1 MLVEKAT
8 IFHFNM
14 QLIVEAPINS
24 LSFGNVAINLL
35 REMWRKNMQVGLF
48 PIGKVDNSAHNIEPE
63 FANWLQN
70 AMNNR
75 FLFLKKD
82 VPSLKL
88 WHLNGSDNRK
98 TEKQYLI
105 TFYEASEPTFV
116 EKTLASLQ
124 TKTLL
129 CGDYATKHF
138 SNAGCDNV
146 ASYNLGFDQSFHITG
161 KKYLPERIHFGL
173 MGKFEKRKHTA
184 KIIQTWLEKY
194 GNNPRYLL
202 SCCITNPFLPPEQM
216 QQIIASTLGG
226 KRYGNI
232 NFLPYLQ
239 TNAEVNDF
247 LNAIDIDL
255 TGLSGAEGW
264 NLPAFNATCLGK
276 WSVVLNSTA
285 HKDWANET
293 NSILVEPNSTIP
305 IYDGLFFRENDM
317 YNQGSMFDWAKESV
331 IAAFEKAEEKV
342 GTVNEAGIQL
352 SKELTYENTLNQII
366 SHL

>member
-1 MLVEKAT
+1 
-8 IFHFNM
+8 M
-14 QLIVEAPINS
+14 QLIFEAPITS

-35 REMWRKNMQVGLF
+35 REMWRKDMQIGLF
-48 PIGKVDNSAHNIEPE
+48 PIGKVDASEHKLEAD
-63 FANWLQN
+63 FANWIQN
-70 AMNNR
+70 SINNR
-75 FLFLKKD
+75 FLFLKKE
-82 VPSLKL
+82 VPTLKL

-105 TFYEASEPTFV
+105 SFYEASEPTFV
-116 EKTLASLQ
+116 EKTLANLQ
-124 TKTLL
+124 TKTLFSS
-129 CGDYATKHF
+129 DYAAKTF
-138 SNAGCDNV
+138 INAGCENV
-146 ASYNLGFDQSFHITG
+146 AAYKLGFDQTFHVTG
-161 KKYLPERIHFGL
+161 KKYLPERVHFGL

-202 SCCITNPFLPPEQM
+202 TCCVTNPFLPPEQM
-216 QQIIASTLGG
+216 QQIIASVLEG

-232 NFLPYLQ
+232 NFLPFLQ

-264 NLPAFNATCLGK
+264 NIPAFNATCLGK
-276 WSVVLNSTA
+276 WSVVLNATS

-293 NSILVEPNSTIP
+293 NSVLVEPSGKIP
-305 IYDGLFFRENDM
+305 IYDGVFFRENEM
-317 YNQGSMFDWAKESV
+317 YNQGIMWDWSKESA
-331 IAAFEKAEEKV
+331 IAAFELAEQKI

-352 SKELTYENTLNQII
+352 SKTLTYENTLNQII

>member
-1 MLVEKAT
+1 
-8 IFHFNM
+8 M
-14 QLIVEAPINS
+14 QLVVEAPINS

-48 PIGKVDNSAHNIEPE
+48 PIGKVDPSAHNLEPE
-63 FANWLQN
+63 FADWLQN
-70 AMNNR
+70 SVNNR
-75 FLFLKKD
+75 FLYLKKE
-82 VPSLKL
+82 VPTLKL

-105 TFYEASEPTFV
+105 TFYEASQPTFV
-116 EKTLASLQ
+116 EKALANLQ

-129 CGDYATKHF
+129 CGEYAAQHF
-138 SNAGCDNV
+138 MKAGCGNI
-146 ASYNLGFDQSFHITG
+146 ATYKLGFDQTFHITG

-173 MGKFEKRKHTA
+173 MGKFENRKHTA

-202 SCCITNPFLPPEQM
+202 SCCITNPFFQPDQM
-216 QQIIASTLGG
+216 QQVIASALEG
-226 KRYGNI
+226 KRYSNI
-232 NFLPYLQ
+232 NFLPFLQ

-264 NLPAFNATCLGK
+264 NLPAFNSTCLGK
-276 WSVVLNSTA
+276 WSIVLNATA

-293 NSILVEPNSTIP
+293 NSILVEPNGMIP
-305 IYDGLFFRENDM
+305 IYDGVFFRENDM
-317 YNQGSMFDWAKESV
+317 YNQGNMWNWSKESV
-331 IAAFEKAEEKV
+331 ISAFEKAEQKV

-352 SKELTYENTLNQII
+352 SKQLTYENTLNQII

>member
-1 MLVEKAT
+1 MKL
-8 IFHFNM
+8 IF
-14 QLIVEAPINS
+14 EAPINS

-35 REMWRKNMQVGLF
+35 REMWRKNINVGFF
-48 PIGKVDNSAHNIEPE
+48 PIGNIDVAAHNLEPE
-63 FANWLQN
+63 FANWLQT
-70 AMNNR
+70 AVNNR
-75 FLFLKKD
+75 FAFLD
-82 VPSLKL
+82 SEVPSVKL

-116 EKTLASLQ
+116 EKKLAKLQ
-124 TKTLL
+124 TKTFF
-129 CGDYATKHF
+129 CSDYATNQF
-138 SNAGCDNV
+138 VNAGCDNSV
-146 ASYNLGFDQSFHITG
+146 PFKLGFDENFRITG

-184 KIIQTWLEKY
+184 KIIKTWLEKY
-194 GNNPRYLL
+194 GNNPKYLL
-202 SCCITNPFLPPEQM
+202 SCCVTNPFIPQDQM
-216 QQIIASTLGG
+216 QQIIASTLEG

-239 TNAEVNDF
+239 TNSEVNDF

-264 NLPAFNATCLGK
+264 NLPSFNATCLGK
-276 WSVVLNSTA
+276 WSIVLNATS

-293 NSILVEPNSTIP
+293 NSILVEPNGTIP
-305 IYDGLFFRENDM
+305 IYDNVFFKENDM
-317 YNQGSMFDWAKESV
+317 YNQGIMWDWSKESLLE
-331 IAAFEKAEEKV
+331 AFEKAEQKI

-352 SKELTYENTLNQII
+352 SKELTYEKTLNQII

>member
-1 MLVEKAT
+1 
-8 IFHFNM
+8 M
-14 QLIVEAPINS
+14 QLIVEAPINP

-35 REMWRKNMQVGLF
+35 REMWRKNIEIGLF
-48 PIGKVDNSAHNIEPE
+48 PIGKVDVSSFKLDPD
-63 FANWLQN
+63 FANWMQN
-70 AMNNR
+70 AINNR

-82 VPSLKL
+82 VPCLKL

-105 TFYEASEPTFV
+105 SFYETSEPTFV
-116 EKTLASLQ
+116 EKTLTRLQ
-124 TKTLL
+124 TKALFSSS
-129 CGDYATKHF
+129 YAVKTF
-138 SNAGCDNV
+138 EQTGCDNC
-146 ASYNLGFDQSFHITG
+146 ATYQLGFDEDFHITN

-194 GNNPRYLL
+194 GNNPKYLL
-202 SCCITNPFLPPEQM
+202 SCCVTNPFLQEDQM
-216 QQIIASTLGG
+216 KQLIASTLQGN
-226 KRYGNI
+226 RYSNV

-239 TNAEVNDF
+239 TNEEVNDF

-276 WSVVLNSTA
+276 WSIVLNATS
-285 HKDWANET
+285 HKDWANEI
-293 NSILVEPNSTIP
+293 NSILVEPNGTLP
-305 IYDGLFFRENDM
+305 IYDGIFFRENEM
-317 YNQGSMFDWAKESV
+317 YNQGIMWDWSKEAV
-331 IAAFEKAEEKV
+331 FEAFEKAEQKV
-342 GTVNEAGIQL
+342 GTVNENGINL
-352 SKELTYENTLNQII
+352 SKEFTYEKTLNKIL